1 MKRPGAA
8 IATRV
13 VAFIIIIAV
22 GLLAIANATRGCGEA
37 AKSGGRDAGPPL
49 NR

>member
-13 VAFIIIIAV
+13 VAFIIIAV

>member
-1 MKRPGAA
+1 VKGPGTA

-13 VAFIIIIAV
+13 VAFMIIAV

-37 AKSGGRDAGPPL
+37 TSTDGRDAGPPL